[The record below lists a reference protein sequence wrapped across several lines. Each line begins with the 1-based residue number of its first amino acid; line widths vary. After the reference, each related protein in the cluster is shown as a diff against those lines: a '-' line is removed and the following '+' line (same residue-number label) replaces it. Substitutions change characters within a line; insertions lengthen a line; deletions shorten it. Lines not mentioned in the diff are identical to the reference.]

1 MAQVSAGITEAFEA
15 FERSLSEGRYY
26 DAHEDLEHLW
36 YPCRFEEDD
45 EVRLWKG
52 FINAAVSFELI
63 RRGRPEPS
71 LRAWGNYCKYRPL
84 IGGIVAEH
92 KELYVRIADMLE
104 QLDSR
109 LRGSGEKHHASAEG
123 FSSEERERLP

>member
-1 MAQVSAGITEAFEA
+1 LAQVSQGITESFEA

-36 YPCRFEEDD
+36 YPRRFEEDA

-63 RRGRPEPS
+63 TRGRPAPS

-84 IGGIVAEH
+84 LESLVAPH
-92 KELYVRIADMLE
+92 KELYVRMAGIVE

-109 LRGSGEKHHASAEG
+109 LRGNDAQNITGDQSCPN
-123 FSSEERERLP
+123 F

>member
-1 MAQVSAGITEAFEA
+1 MTEAFAA
-15 FERSLSEGRYY
+15 FVRSLNEGRYY
-26 DAHEDLEHLW
+26 DAHEDVEAMW
-36 YPCRFEEDD
+36 YPRRFDDDD

-63 RRGRPEPS
+63 KRGRPGPS

-84 IGGIVAEH
+84 IGGVVTEH
-92 KELYVRIADMLE
+92 KELYVRIADIIE

-109 LRGSGEKHHASAEG
+109 LRGKEPHILTGETPCPN
-123 FSSEERERLP
+123 F